1 MNMNKT
7 LIGKNNYLFL
17 QNDSGKE
24 LEIHNN
30 NLNIVSDDFYK
41 KYQDIK
47 DKFLIVIFP
56 NKSYIYSQFLPDG
69 YNMIYRPAFDLYK
82 KYFKEH
88 IIDGYL
94 HLKDLDDTYYKTDTH
109 INNKGALIIY
119 NEFINKINTLF
130 NLNIISQ
137 TYTYNKIN
145 IENVSCTTFGDLT
158 WNYNLGDQIL
168 ESRNDTYYKIN
179 ESEEIYFNYVFH
191 QNSDIKTFLIEDNL
205 LIDKTNDNINKT
217 LVWDIFSEYILFKKN
232 QNVGNNYKVLI
243 FHDSFLCTTLQL
255 YMNLFQEVYTSK
267 SIFDVDIINCIKPDY
282 IFEFRCERFLL

>member
-1 MNMNKT
+1 MNKT

-17 QNDSGKE
+17 QNDSARE
-24 LEIHNN
+24 LEVHNN

-41 KYQDIK
+41 RYESIK

-88 IIDGYL
+88 IMDGYL
-94 HLKDLDDTYYKTDTH
+94 HLKDIDDTYYKTDTH

-119 NEFINKINTLF
+119 NNFINKINTLF

-137 TYTYNKIN
+137 NYTYNKIN

-158 WNYNLGDQIL
+158 WNDNLGEQIL
-168 ESRNDTYYKIN
+168 DSKSDTYYKIN
-179 ESEEIYFNYVFH
+179 ESEELYTKYIFNK
-191 QNSDIKTFLIEDNL
+191 NSDIKTFLIEDNL
-205 LIDKTNDNINKT
+205 LIDKTNDNIDKI
-217 LVWDIFSEYILFKKN
+217 LLWDIFSKYILFKKN
-232 QNVGNNYKVLI
+232 SNIGNNYKVLI

-255 YMNLFQEVYTSK
+255 YMNLFHEVYTSK
-267 SIFDVDIINCIKPDY
+267 SIFDINIVNVINPDY
-282 IFEFRCERFLL
+282 IFEFRCERFLI